1 MIKIKFLSN
10 DEDII
15 FQKDL
20 IYITFSKITH
30 LKYQDNSKLIYFFN
44 ISHEISEREIGASIE
59 QNLFLESKDNSKEFY
74 PLVYKYIYKY
84 FLTYTQFYNRLEN
97 IILKYKE
104 VTHIEYS
111 NKISFIFTNVIS
123 AICKQYKKIDCPI
136 NEDFN
141 GFSYSHNDE
150 MFSDV
155 PCKIDNHNFYLLL
168 YGVFLR
174 LFNHKTFILP
184 SSFVTDIPKRANI
197 LKSSIFSIHAR
208 LKKTLGLS
216 KSSKYPFGLTI
227 LDFSKNSKD
236 IHKLDKNIWNK
247 YRDDQ
252 REIIDNG

>member
-30 LKYQDNSKLIYFFN
+30 LKYQDNPKLIYFFN

-111 NKISFIFTNVIS
+111 NKI
-123 AICKQYKKIDCPI
+123 
-136 NEDFN
+136 
-141 GFSYSHNDE
+141 
-150 MFSDV
+150 
-155 PCKIDNHNFYLLL
+155 
-168 YGVFLR
+168 
-174 LFNHKTFILP
+174 
-184 SSFVTDIPKRANI
+184 
-197 LKSSIFSIHAR
+197 
-208 LKKTLGLS
+208 
-216 KSSKYPFGLTI
+216 
-227 LDFSKNSKD
+227 
-236 IHKLDKNIWNK
+236 
-247 YRDDQ
+247 
-252 REIIDNG
+252 